1 MTIWV
6 PELTPGKPLYL
17 AIADAIA
24 TDVKR
29 GALQPGER
37 LPPHRDLAWR
47 LKVTV
52 GTVTRAYQEAAIRGL
67 LSGEVGR
74 GSYIRAS
81 TEPQP
86 LPPRLEPGSKTCD
99 LSHAMPPPVYAA
111 SDLDDALAH
120 VMRDPARLNLL
131 DYTPPDSHE
140 YYRAMGAQW
149 LKRSGID
156 VAAEDVIATPGAYLG
171 LVACLNATAQPGD
184 GLMAEA
190 LSYAALRPLA
200 NTLGLVPKPLEMTA
214 DGLDLVS
221 LERAAKIGDAK
232 LLYVVPTY
240 QNPTTAIM
248 ARERRDAIVDIA
260 RRYNLIII
268 EDDLFRLLDARL
280 QPPTFY
286 SLAPERTY
294 HITSLSKTLAPGLR
308 LGFVAAPRNK
318 ARLLRL
324 QQRSAG
330 ARVTGLTAE
339 IARYWIETDLA
350 DRILT
355 RVQRELSA
363 RRSIFQQV
371 FSSADY
377 RCEPGSPH
385 AWVNLPP
392 QWTGTR
398 FASEAMSRQIKVT
411 PGSIFGFGSKRP
423 DRSFRLC
430 FGQPENAETLH
441 AALISLRELM
451 EEQPAD
457 DFTPIA

>member
-6 PELTPGKPLYL
+6 PELVPGKPLYL

-24 TDVKR
+24 ADVKR
-29 GALQPGER
+29 GALKPGSR

-86 LPPRLEPGSKTCD
+86 LPPRLETKSIAVD
-99 LSHAMPPPVYAA
+99 LSHAMPPPVYAT

-120 VMRDPARLNLL
+120 VTRDPARLNLL

-140 YYRAMGAQW
+140 YYRAMGAKW
-149 LKRSGID
+149 LERSGIE

-184 GLMAEA
+184 GLMAET

-200 NTLGLVPKPLEMTA
+200 SSLGLAAKPLEMTPE
-214 DGLDLVS
+214 GLDIVS
-221 LERAAKIGDAK
+221 LERAARIGDAK
-232 LLYVVPTY
+232 ILYAVPTY
-240 QNPTTAIM
+240 QNPTTATM

-260 RRYNLIII
+260 RRYNLTII

-350 DRILT
+350 DRILG
-355 RVQRELSA
+355 RVRHELAA
-363 RRSIFQQV
+363 RRAIFLELFGTV
-371 FSSADY
+371 EHH
-377 RCEPGSPH
+377 CEPGSPH
-385 AWVNLPP
+385 AWVNLPAH
-392 QWTGTR
+392 WSGTR
-398 FASEAMSRQIKVT
+398 FASEAITRGIRVT
-411 PGSIFGFGSKRP
+411 PGSVFAFGSKRP
-423 DRSFRLC
+423 DRAFRLC
-430 FGQPENAETLH
+430 FGQPENAGRLGD
-441 AALISLRELM
+441 ALARLRQLM
-451 EEQPAD
+451 DDQPTD
-457 DFTPIA
+457 EFTPIA

>member
-6 PELTPGKPLYL
+6 PELATGKPLYL

-29 GALQPGER
+29 GTLKQGEK

-74 GSYIRAS
+74 GSYVRAS
-81 TEPQP
+81 TEPEP
-86 LPPRLEPGSKTCD
+86 LPPRTDSGNALYD
-99 LSHAMPPPVYAA
+99 LSHAMPPPVYAT

-120 VMRDPARLNLL
+120 VTRDPARLNLL

-140 YYRAMGAQW
+140 YYRAMGARW
-149 LKRSGID
+149 LQRSGIE

-190 LSYAALRPLA
+190 LTYAALRPLTT
-200 NTLGLVPKPLEMTA
+200 TLGIVPKPLEMTPE
-214 DGLDLVS
+214 GLDLVS
-221 LERAAKIGDAK
+221 LERAARVGDAK
-232 LLYVVPTY
+232 ILYVVPTY

-260 RRYNLIII
+260 RRYNLTII

-280 QPPTFY
+280 QPPTLY

-350 DRILT
+350 DRILG
-355 RVQRELSA
+355 RVQRELAA
-363 RRSIFQQV
+363 RRALFQQV
-371 FSSADY
+371 FGDTDY
-377 RCEPGSPH
+377 HCEPGSPH
-385 AWVNLPP
+385 AFVNLPQ
-392 QWTGTR
+392 QWSGTR
-398 FASEAMSRQIKVT
+398 FASEAIARKVKVT
-411 PGSIFGFGSKRP
+411 PGSIFAFGAKRP
-423 DRSFRLC
+423 DRAFRLC
-430 FGQPENAETLH
+430 FGQPASGD
-441 AALISLRELM
+441 ALLSSFNILRQLM
-451 EEQPAD
+451 DEQPAD
-457 DFTPIA
+457 EFTPIA